1 MESRMQEIP
10 FAIPV
15 TGKVIIDNGEI
26 TIVVNRTETSLN
38 FITEAATRHA
48 VFEEGVTLNDMVLE
62 AAREIV
68 SEKGYNRLHAAELF
82 HKAIERHPGIKR
94 NSFTSRVVACA
105 PDHPSNKHFASRRDY
120 FRYGG
125 SGLFMLNEQYMPDGK
140 IINNPADSKNILD
153 INIKL
158 PRSTGL

>member
-1 MESRMQEIP
+1 MQEIP

-48 VFEEGVTLNDMVLE
+48 VLEKGVTLNDVVLE
-62 AAREIV
+62 AARNLISEEGIV
-68 SEKGYNRLHAAELF
+68 QFRGSELF
-82 HKAIERHPGIKR
+82 HKALDKHPGIKR

-120 FRYGG
+120 LRYDGNG
-125 SGLFMLNEQYMPDGK
+125 NFTLNERYMPDK
-140 IINNPADSKNILD
+140 ERSNEN
-153 INIKL
+153 KL
-158 PRSTGL
+158 PRSIGS